1 LSTFLFCFGGLALLA
16 SWRLNALL
24 TIHDLRFTIHSTM
37 GLLES
42 IRKWIDGEQTED
54 LLEVADEHAKPRRV
68 WEEFLVKIAREVE
81 AVMQRE
87 MFTPPGGLT
96 YIPREYVVY
105 LSAEDDKDWQGDKRR
120 GLEQGLFHVL
130 SERARE
136 LSGATQLAAKSFA
149 VELRVDGTLEKG
161 QFRVQAVWDE
171 TETGH
176 TQVNARVGASKSG
189 SSSAAGSAVDFS
201 DTIRERADGSQGD
214 TESGEESEKGEQT
227 VVRPRIK
234 TLYSVE
240 IWKDGVRES
249 VEPITKSEIT
259 IGRGSR
265 SITVDLPLKGDP
277 EISRVHATLTRDDN
291 GRYWLISKGRNPTL
305 VAGRELPREER
316 TEVLPDQKIAI
327 CNFIIRIQPR

>member
-1 LSTFLFCFGGLALLA
+1 
-16 SWRLNALL
+16 
-24 TIHDLRFTIHSTM
+24 M

-42 IRKWIDGEQTED
+42 IRRWIDGEQSED
-54 LLEVADEHAKPRRV
+54 LVEAADEHAKPRRI

-105 LSAEDDKDWQGDKRR
+105 LSADDDKDWQGDKRR

-130 SERARE
+130 SERAKE
-136 LSGATQLAAKSFA
+136 LSGANQLAAKSFA

-171 TETGH
+171 TESGH
-176 TQVNARVGASKSG
+176 TQVNARVGASSQSG
-189 SSSAAGSAVDFS
+189 MSAGQAGVNFS

-214 TESGEESEKGEQT
+214 SEPGAPVEAAGQSEVSEQT

-234 TLYSVE
+234 ELYSVE
-240 IWKDGVRES
+240 IWKEGVRES
-249 VEPITKSEIT
+249 VVPVTKPEIT

-277 EISRVHATLTRDDN
+277 EISRVHAVLTREND
-291 GRYWLISKGRNPTL
+291 GRYWLTSKGRNPTL
-305 VAGRELPREER
+305 VGGRELPREER

-327 CNFIIRIQPR
+327 CNFVIRIQPK